1 MTTGFRPQDAVD
13 HARTVWRSDVLTFL
27 MEFAR
32 IPNLSPA
39 FDPQWEHA
47 GHMDAAAELVAK
59 WAEARHIDG
68 ATVEVVRLTG
78 LTPAV
83 LVDVPASDP
92 EATGTVLIYGHID
105 KQPPFDGWSEG
116 RGPWAP
122 VVEGEWLYA
131 RGVAD
136 DGYALPSALVAIE
149 AVRAAGGRHGRII
162 VLAEGSEE
170 SGSPHLPE
178 ILAHLRDRIGVPD
191 VVIALDSGSP
201 TYDRLWATT
210 SLRGLVVGVLTV
222 RVLDHGIHSG
232 NAGGA
237 VPSSF
242 RIARILLDR
251 LEDAASGDLLLP
263 ELCATPP
270 AWAVADA
277 VAAAAVQGDAADA
290 AADGDAAGG
299 DAAYPAVSGLELEG
313 TDLAERALRT
323 AWRGSVAVVGADGL
337 PPTVEA
343 GSVLRPFTSLKLA
356 IRLPPTCDAGAASTA
371 VARALTEDPPY
382 GAEVTWAGESA
393 GGWAAAPLAPWLA
406 DALDRAS
413 MATFANPSARLGE
426 GGAIPFMGW
435 LAERFPDAQMVAA
448 GVLGPGSNAH
458 GPDEGLHLPT
468 AERLT
473 GALALLLD
481 AHAHHAGSA
490 ADE

>member
-149 AVRAAGGRHGRII
+149 AVR
-162 VLAEGSEE
+162 
-170 SGSPHLPE
+170 
-178 ILAHLRDRIGVPD
+178 
-191 VVIALDSGSP
+191 
-201 TYDRLWATT
+201 
-210 SLRGLVVGVLTV
+210 
-222 RVLDHGIHSG
+222 
-232 NAGGA
+232 
-237 VPSSF
+237 
-242 RIARILLDR
+242 
-251 LEDAASGDLLLP
+251 
-263 ELCATPP
+263 
-270 AWAVADA
+270 
-277 VAAAAVQGDAADA
+277 
-290 AADGDAAGG
+290 AAGG